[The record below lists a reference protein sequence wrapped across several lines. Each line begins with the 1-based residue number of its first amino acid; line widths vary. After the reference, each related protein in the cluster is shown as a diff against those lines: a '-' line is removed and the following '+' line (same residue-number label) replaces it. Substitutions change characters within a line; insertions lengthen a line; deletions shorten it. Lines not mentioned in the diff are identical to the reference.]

1 MLSLRYIFPLCQ
13 KNIPLTPF
21 QGGIWPINARIRA
34 LADDPRPPGH
44 QRLAGFD
51 DLYRVRIGDY
61 RIIYRIQDNVLMVV
75 IVRLGHRRDIYR
87 HMG

>member
-1 MLSLRYIFPLCQ
+1 MPSPHLPCQQSFAGARY
-13 KNIPLTPF
+13 
-21 QGGIWPINARIRA
+21 NACP
-34 LADDPRPPGH
+34 ADSRPPGH

-51 DLYRVRIGDY
+51 DLYRVRVGDY

>member
-1 MLSLRYIFPLCQ
+1 VRYAVEFSKRATRELGFLPQ
-13 KNIPLTPF
+13 PTRNH
-21 QGGIWPINARIRA
+21 INARIRA
-34 LADDPRPPGH
+34 LADDPRPPGY

-51 DLYRVRIGDY
+51 DLYRVRVGDY
-61 RIIYRIQDNVLMVV
+61 RIIYQIQDNVLIVL